1 MARFIAGLD
10 RSQTTL
16 LPECID
22 HYVEEQNPVRA
33 IEAFVDMLVWGRSVS
48 T

>member
-1 MARFIAGLD
+1 MKRFIEGLD

-22 HYVEEQNPVRA
+22 E
-33 IEAFVDMLVWGRSVS
+33 ILGVS
-48 T
+48 GLIKAMGA